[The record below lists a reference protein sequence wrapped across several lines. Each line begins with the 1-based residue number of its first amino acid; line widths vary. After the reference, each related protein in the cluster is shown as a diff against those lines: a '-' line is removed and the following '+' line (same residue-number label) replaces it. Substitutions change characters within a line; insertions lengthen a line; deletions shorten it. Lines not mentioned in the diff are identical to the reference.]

1 MNGIQTRAMLVRLS
15 VSMWTA
21 RRYDKKVSDKAAQDF
36 KAGDNAGR
44 YNKMLVAQDAI
55 AKIQKIVGEARDWH
69 YTNTLPWQDDGQRIL
84 PAANY
89 LKYTQAIATFRSRFD
104 EVTREFIDSYPS
116 LVEDAKIRLGEMYN
130 VADYP
135 NLGTI
140 SEKFA
145 FDVVVS
151 PIPSANDFRV
161 NLNSSE
167 IQRIQ
172 DDIEKRSNL
181 ALNAAV
187 KDLWERV
194 REKVAKMQ
202 ERLSST
208 DAVFRNSLVD
218 NMVEMVELLPRLNLT
233 NDPELEI
240 VRKEI
245 ESKLCSFNPQTL
257 REDEVIR
264 GQVAESAQEILDR
277 MSGYCGGGK

>member
-1 MNGIQTRAMLVRLS
+1 MNGIQEKAMLVRLS

-21 RRYDKKVSDKAAQDF
+21 RRYDRTVSDKAAKDF
-36 KAGDNAGR
+36 KAENNAGR
-44 YNKMLVAQDAI
+44 YNKMLVAQESI

-89 LKYTQAIATFRSRFD
+89 LKYTQAVSGFRSRF
-104 EVTREFIDSYPS
+104 EAVTREFVNNYPG
-116 LVEDAKIRLGEMYN
+116 LVEEARQRLGDMYDS
-130 VADYP
+130 ADYP
-135 NLGTI
+135 QQSTI
-140 SEKFA
+140 SEKFG

-151 PIPSANDFRV
+151 PIPAANDFRV
-161 NLNSSE
+161 NLNSGE

-172 DDIEKRSNL
+172 DDIEKRANL
-181 ALNAAV
+181 ALTAAV

-194 REKVAKMQ
+194 REKVSKMQ
-202 ERLSST
+202 ERLSSK

-233 NDPELEI
+233 NDPGLEA

-245 ESKLCSFNPQTL
+245 EAKLCSFSPQVL
-257 REDEVIR
+257 RDDEDVR
-264 GQVAESAQEILDR
+264 HQVADDAQAILEK
-277 MSGYCGGGK
+277 MSGYIG

>member
-89 LKYTQAIATFRSRFD
+89 LKYTQAIAKFRSRFD

-140 SEKFA
+140 AEKFA

-202 ERLSST
+202 ERLSSA
-208 DAVFRNSLVD
+208 DAIFRNSLVD

-240 VRKEI
+240 IRKEI